1 MFRDKTHRLLQWGNY
16 RACVYHKQQLHIQL
30 FCHHREN
37 GRTDNSE
44 ESILEITS
52 CLQENQLYAIEYSQ
66 FISDEN
72 ITQFRNCELY
82 EFFKIKFPYCGENGR
97 LAVSFIKRIQVCYTG
112 LFFLLLLS
120 YACFGQHDKYT
131 IRYSEH
137 ASFILFYFLFF
148 LHTYSLTML
157 V

>member
-1 MFRDKTHRLLQWGNY
+1 MKTLL
-16 RACVYHKQQLHIQL
+16 
-30 FCHHREN
+30 
-37 GRTDNSE
+37 NS
-44 ESILEITS
+44 
-52 CLQENQLYAIEYSQ
+52 A
-66 FISDEN
+66 
-72 ITQFRNCELY
+72 NCEFAI
-82 EFFKIKFPYCGENGR
+82 EFFKIKFPHCGENGR